1 MVINILVGIMGCLV
15 LALLI
20 GLLFFKGPYAED
32 NIEEMICRVYE
43 NTITTALDQA
53 NLYQN
58 AYEELCKKYAE
69 LLDKYEE
76 LYNKTERGE

>member
-1 MVINILVGIMGCLV
+1 MVINILVAIMGCLV
-15 LALLI
+15 LVLLI
-20 GLLFFKGPYAED
+20 GLLFFKGPFAED

-43 NTITTALDQA
+43 NTITTAREKA

-58 AYEELCKKYAE
+58 AYEDLCKKYNK

-76 LYNKTERGE
+76 LYKQKGE